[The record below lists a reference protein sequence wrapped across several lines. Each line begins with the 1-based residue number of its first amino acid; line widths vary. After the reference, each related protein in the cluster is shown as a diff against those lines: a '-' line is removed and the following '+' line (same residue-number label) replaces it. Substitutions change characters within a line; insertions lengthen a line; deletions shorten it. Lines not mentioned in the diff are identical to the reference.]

1 MSRALLALESFLAFS
16 EAMACAAE
24 EQEWETLVRLG
35 EERGKLFDGLPVDLG
50 ATLPPE
56 VQAHARSII
65 DRCQLLDAQTCSCV
79 EARRKAI
86 GVLLQEPL
94 PVN

>member
-1 MSRALLALESFLAFS
+1 MSRTLLALESFLALS

-35 EERGKLFDGLPVDLG
+35 EERGKLVNGLPAELG
-50 ATLPPE
+50 STLPPE

-65 DRCQLLDAQTCSCV
+65 ERCQQLDAQTCSCV

-86 GVLLQEPL
+86 AVLLQEPL
-94 PVN
+94 SVN